1 MWTKRDR
8 CWRVSNAIIA
18 TTRKW
23 RLRCISCCMRPAL
36 FRIKCRHNRT
46 AMLTRTVGVPRGR
59 RLVPTIELLLEAAA
73 RRRNRVIAN
82 VTAAVELSAA
92 QRTRLAT
99 ILGDVYGKDIQ
110 INATVDPEVLG
121 GIRVQVG
128 AEVVDGT
135 VLARLDDA
143 RRRLV
148 G

>member
-1 MWTKRDR
+1 
-8 CWRVSNAIIA
+8 
-18 TTRKW
+18 
-23 RLRCISCCMRPAL
+23 
-36 FRIKCRHNRT
+36 
-46 AMLTRTVGVPRGR
+46 
-59 RLVPTIELLLEAAA
+59 
-73 RRRNRVIAN
+73 

-92 QRTRLAT
+92 QRARLAK
-99 ILGDVYGKDIQ
+99 ILGDAYGRQFQ